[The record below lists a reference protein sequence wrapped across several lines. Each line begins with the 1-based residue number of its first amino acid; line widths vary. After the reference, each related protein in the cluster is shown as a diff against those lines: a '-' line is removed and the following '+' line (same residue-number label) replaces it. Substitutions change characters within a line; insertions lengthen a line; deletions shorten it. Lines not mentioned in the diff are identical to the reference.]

1 MDMRVPNRDGLES
14 TKAIGRWEREH
25 HWQLTPIIALTANAF
40 KEEAD
45 KSLAAGCTA
54 HLTKP
59 IKKKTLLT
67 AISQYGTA
75 SAGQAA

>member
-1 MDMRVPNRDGLES
+1 MVTGEQRRP
-14 TKAIGRWEREH
+14 
-25 HWQLTPIIALTANAF
+25 TPIVALTANAF

-45 KSLAAGCTA
+45 KSLVVGCTA

-67 AISQYGTA
+67 AITHYANT
-75 SAGQAA
+75 SADHAA